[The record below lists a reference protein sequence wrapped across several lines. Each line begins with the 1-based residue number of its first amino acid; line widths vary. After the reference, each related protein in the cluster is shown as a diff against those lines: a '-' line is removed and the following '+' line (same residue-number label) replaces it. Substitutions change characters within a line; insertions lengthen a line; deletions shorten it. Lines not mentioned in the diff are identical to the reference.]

1 MKSKVIIFSLL
12 ACSLL
17 YGCNGAETTN
27 AKLSPEGVE
36 QIEVE
41 DIIVEEIKVE
51 TIEDNFKPIT
61 IQTYDNST
69 TYWD

>member
-17 YGCNGAETTN
+17 YGCNGAETSS

-36 QIEVE
+36 EIITEN
-41 DIIVEEIKVE
+41 IIVEEIRIE
-51 TIEDNFKPIT
+51 TIEDNFKPIE
-61 IQTYDNST
+61 IKTYDNST

>member
-1 MKSKVIIFSLL
+1 MKSKIIIFIL
-12 ACSLL
+12 ACSILT
-17 YGCNGAETTN
+17 GCNGSETSS

-41 DIIVEEIKVE
+41 NIIVEEIKVE

-61 IQTYDNST
+61 IKTYEDST

>member
-1 MKSKVIIFSLL
+1 MKIKIIFSLL
-12 ACSLL
+12 VLCSVLF
-17 YGCNGAETTN
+17 GCNEAETSS

-36 QIEVE
+36 EIITE

-61 IQTYDNST
+61 IKTYEDST
-69 TYWD
+69 NYWD